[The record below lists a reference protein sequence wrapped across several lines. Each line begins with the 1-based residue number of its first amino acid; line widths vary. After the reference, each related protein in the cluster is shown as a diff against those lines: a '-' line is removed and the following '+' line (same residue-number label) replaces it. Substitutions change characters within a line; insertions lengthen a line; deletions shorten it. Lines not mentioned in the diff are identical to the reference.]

1 MTDEIETKEQ
11 FWSRYAEAER
21 SVTSRLGKMPKAP
34 EPLSAIMGALAGGVS
49 AMLALVLAGVHGDRL
64 SWITLT
70 VATVAAS
77 AVYFTGYY
85 KHARWHK
92 ALIAQLE
99 STKPKK

>member
-1 MTDEIETKEQ
+1 
-11 FWSRYAEAER
+11 
-21 SVTSRLGKMPKAP
+21 
-34 EPLSAIMGALAGGVS
+34 
-49 AMLALVLAGVHGDRL
+49 MLALALAGVHGDRL

-85 KHARWHK
+85 KHARRHK